1 MSKLINLA
9 TNLFPVWAILFA
21 FWSYFFPEGWQNLE
35 NLVIPLLSIVMFSMG
50 LTLKVEYFFNIFKK
64 VKIIFLGLFLQFF
77 FMPLIGFLLIFFF
90 NIEDIIALG
99 ILLVGCA
106 PGGTASNV
114 ICYLAK
120 GNVALSI
127 SLTICS
133 TFLSVFFMPILFW
146 LYTGSNINVPII
158 EMMSTILKIIIF
170 PVALGILLN
179 NLNLVI
185 IKKIKTTLPLIAVSA
200 IVIIIAIIIGSN
212 SIQISRYG
220 IEILFFVVLHNS
232 LGFFIGY
239 YGSSILNLDKKVK
252 RTIAIEVAMQNSGL
266 ATAIAVKYFGLM
278 SAVPGAFYSIWHNI
292 SGSFIA
298 GYWKRNK

>member
-21 FWSYFFPEGWQNLE
+21 FWSYFFPEGWQNLQ

-50 LTLKVEYFFNIFKK
+50 LTLKVKDFFNIFKK

-77 FMPLIGFLLIFFF
+77 FMPLIGFSLILFFD
-90 NIEDIIALG
+90 IEHIIALG

-133 TFLSVFFMPILFW
+133 TFLSVFFMPIFFW

-158 EMMSTILKIIIF
+158 GMMSTILKIIIF

-185 IKKIKTTLPLIAVSA
+185 IKKIKATLPLIAVSA

-212 SIQISRYG
+212 SVQISRYG
-220 IEILFFVVLHNS
+220 IEILFFVVLHNF
-232 LGFFIGY
+232 LGFIIGY
-239 YGSSILNLDKKVK
+239 YGSSILNLDKKIK

-266 ATAIAVKYFGLM
+266 ATAVAVKYFGLM

>member
-35 NLVIPLLSIVMFSMG
+35 DLVIPLLSIVMFSMG
-50 LTLKVEYFFNIFKK
+50 LTLKVEDFFNIFKK

-90 NIEDIIALG
+90 DIEDIIALG

-239 YGSSILNLDKKVK
+239 YGSSILNLDKKIK

-298 GYWKRNK
+298 AYWKRNK

>member
-35 NLVIPLLSIVMFSMG
+35 DLVIPLLSIVMFSMG
-50 LTLKVEYFFNIFKK
+50 LTLKVEDFFNIFKK

-90 NIEDIIALG
+90 DIEDIIALG

-239 YGSSILNLDKKVK
+239 YGSSILNLDKKIK

-298 GYWKRNK
+298 AYWKRKK

>member
-35 NLVIPLLSIVMFSMG
+35 NLVIPLLSIVMFSLG
-50 LTLKVEYFFNIFKK
+50 LTLKVKDFFNIFKK

-239 YGSSILNLDKKVK
+239 YGSSILNLDKKIK

>member
-50 LTLKVEYFFNIFKK
+50 LTLKVEDFFNIFKK

>member
-1 MSKLINLA
+1 MSKLINVA